1 MDLKF
6 VKDVQRIEVEHAQN
20 IYNIENQRLNVLQKM
35 ANESLL
41 RFPPKYAKVLNESN
55 IQSAKIYL
63 NELIGDREEN
73 IMENMH
79 DFKHVF
85 CESGMVYGKDRNG
98 YYVLCIDKEDFNK
111 LYEVLQNIGYMKDE
125 IFSVVMPQ
133 ILDRRGMIQ
142 KL

>member
-41 RFPPKYAKVLNESN
+41 GFPPKYAKVLNESN